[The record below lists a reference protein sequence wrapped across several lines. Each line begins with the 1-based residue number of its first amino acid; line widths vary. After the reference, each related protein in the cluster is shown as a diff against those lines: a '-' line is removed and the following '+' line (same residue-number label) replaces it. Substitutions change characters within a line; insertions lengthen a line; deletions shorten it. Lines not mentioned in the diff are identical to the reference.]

1 MPAYFY
7 DCCIYGFLQCR
18 KMGLDEMQHKTCFDD
33 KETISVILTLYF
45 AHLSCYQN
53 KTILED
59 DGCPT
64 MSVSI
69 CQDLKKQICCLSN
82 MTSICQETSFTA
94 PTKSIDVVFLGPPG
108 AGKGTQVYFP

>member
-1 MPAYFY
+1 MTAAFMASYNAVKWAWMKCNTKLVFMTKKLY
-7 DCCIYGFLQCR
+7 LLFLPYI
-18 KMGLDEMQHKTCFDD
+18 LLTYPVVKT
-33 KETISVILTLYF
+33 I
-45 AHLSCYQN
+45 
-53 KTILED
+53 TILED